1 MATPTSKATLLS
13 YIKRKL
19 GHPVIQINVSDEQ
32 IDDRIDE
39 ALQKFRSGHEDASE
53 RIFLKHQITATDKTN
68 NYISIDTDINAITRI
83 LAIAESSAYS
93 SSALFN
99 VPYNIRLNDVF
110 AVGGGSVVNYALT
123 MQHLALLDRM
133 FSQEPLIEFN
143 KHQNRLY
150 LYTDWDEIT
159 AGTYIIIECFR
170 ILDGDTYTDIWNDS
184 WLKAYATQLV
194 KLQWGEN
201 LSKYS
206 DVRLPGGSV
215 LNGERIMQE
224 AREEIISLKESL
236 VLEYQEPVMFKMG

>member
-1 MATPTSKATLLS
+1 
-13 YIKRKL
+13 
-19 GHPVIQINVSDEQ
+19 
-32 IDDRIDE
+32 
-39 ALQKFRSGHEDASE
+39 
-53 RIFLKHQITATDKTN
+53 
-68 NYISIDTDINAITRI
+68 
-83 LAIAESSAYS
+83 
-93 SSALFN
+93 
-99 VPYNIRLNDVF
+99 
-110 AVGGGSVVNYALT
+110 
-123 MQHLALLDRM
+123 
-133 FSQEPLIEFN
+133 
-143 KHQNRLY
+143 LY